1 MMKRASSPFRPKAIK
16 FAWIGLLVYF
26 ASYLMRINFAVMMAK
41 IIEDMQVE
49 KSALAIVVTC
59 LTVTYGA
66 GQVISGFLGDK
77 ISPRLMVIVG
87 LALAGA
93 CNIALIFA
101 TAIPVMAVIWGIN
114 GFAHAMLWPPIVRM
128 MSTYLTEEEYGY
140 AAVRVSWGSS
150 FATILLYLVAPLL
163 LNVMHW
169 RVVILLCAVGG
180 LLIDLIWILVSKSLL
195 TDPIR
200 TSSADKN
207 GATPKTAPLPR
218 YVITPIILIMT
229 GIMLQGIL
237 RDGVQNWMPSY
248 LLESFGIPSEYAIM
262 ATVILGVFSIVS
274 FSAFNLLHRKLFRNE
289 VFCSAVIFAGSAVSA
304 LGLYFVNL
312 YTEWVPV
319 SMLAMAVIVS
329 CMHGINLMLITVVPK
344 RFAKSGRVSTFS
356 GILNACTYV
365 GAAIATYGFAVLEE
379 AFGWNFTILMWFFIS
394 CAGLAVCL
402 IATPIWKKFRRDYA
416 DNPNV

>member
-1 MMKRASSPFRPKAIK
+1 MKLPSSQFRPKAIK

-49 KSALAIVVTC
+49 KSALAVVVTC
-59 LTVTYGA
+59 LTVTYGV
-66 GQVISGFLGDK
+66 GQVLSGFLGDK
-77 ISPRLMVIVG
+77 ISPRWMVIVG
-87 LALAGA
+87 LGLAAA
-93 CNIALIFA
+93 CNVALIFA
-101 TAIPVMAVIWGIN
+101 TAIPAMAVIWGIN
-114 GFAHAMLWPPIVRM
+114 GFAHAMLWPPIVCM
-128 MSTYLTEEEYGY
+128 MSIYLTEEEYGY

-169 RVVILLCAVGG
+169 RTVILLCAVGG
-180 LLIDLIWILVSKSLL
+180 MAINLVWLFMSKRLL
-195 TDPIR
+195 TDPVNAPAPAKKGEKA
-200 TSSADKN
+200 SA
-207 GATPKTAPLPR
+207 APLPR
-218 YVITPIILIMT
+218 YVIAPILLIMT

-248 LLESFGIPSEYAIM
+248 LLETFHIPSEYAIM

-274 FSAFNLLHRKLFRNE
+274 YSAFHLMHRKLFRNE

-304 LGLYFVNL
+304 LVLYFVNL
-312 YTEWVPV
+312 YTQWVPV

-329 CMHGINLMLITVVPK
+329 CMHGVNLMLITVVPK

-356 GILNACTYV
+356 GIMNACTYV

-379 AFGWNFTILMWFFIS
+379 SFGWNFTILMWFFVS

-416 DNPNV
+416 DNPKI